1 MKKMTVFAAINSSEH
16 PGKIVPGLYRS
27 TESGENWHR
36 MTNFDPS
43 PPQAGGATDIVLD
56 PIMRDSYYIIVFVM
70 GYSLCW
76 ELQMLGAL
84 QSHSC
89 F

>member
-27 TESGENWHR
+27 TESGENWRR
-36 MTNFDPS
+36 MTNFAPS
-43 PPQAGGATDIVLD
+43 PPPQAGGATDIVLD

-76 ELQMLGAL
+76 ELQ
-84 QSHSC
+84 C
-89 F
+89 